1 MISYVH
7 KGKELR
13 PNYFGENSYF
23 RKLSGANVVPVYDVI
38 GKVNT
43 MTYHHKINETGKQDY
58 TGLMET
64 IKNEIK

>member
-1 MISYVH
+1 
-7 KGKELR
+7 
-13 PNYFGENSYF
+13 
-23 RKLSGANVVPVYDVI
+23 VVPVYDVI

-43 MTYHHKINETGKQDY
+43 MTYDHKINETGKQDY